1 MNYKEVGMRNTEVIA
16 ETKMQEEA
24 IISRTLSLALDRLRL
39 SPRRNPGTQTSFVV
53 LSGDG
58 KKLKIGAQFHKFNLK
73 STSVVSDSVS
83 SRHESS
89 GDLFRP
95 LKYILFLT
103 DGYLF
108 QNHQSS
114 GWLLWP
120 QLSQE
125 LLSCRDKPQEWLV
138 NTLRAQTLRSTS
150 SWVTLSMPV
159 WLLLQIPWF

>member
-1 MNYKEVGMRNTEVIA
+1 MNYKEVGMRNTEVTA

-24 IISRTLSLALDRLRL
+24 IKAELCLWPWTSLRL
-39 SPRRNPGTQTSFVV
+39 GPRRNPGTQTSFVV
-53 LSGDG
+53 LSGEG
-58 KKLKIGAQFHKFNLK
+58 KKLKIGARFHKFNLK

-83 SRHESS
+83 SRHEPS

-95 LKYILFLT
+95 LKYIHFLT

-138 NTLRAQTLRSTS
+138 NTLGVQTLWSTS